1 MPRWFM
7 LYTKGTFLFREWR
20 TDNILGLVAALVLA
34 VTLSLI
40 YECAS
45 FVQIKLRS
53 PHQTTKRRD
62 NSRQAKI
69 HIFASVLRTFSL
81 ATSYIAMLCAMSFN
95 VWILIAIVV
104 GSGIGY
110 LIGRPLV
117 VTCLQKTKNE
127 EQKTQANTEL
137 LHDFE
142 PVSNDV
148 KYSERNNDKGDEF
161 QSRV

>member
-1 MPRWFM
+1 
-7 LYTKGTFLFREWR
+7 
-20 TDNILGLVAALVLA
+20 
-34 VTLSLI
+34 
-40 YECAS
+40 
-45 FVQIKLRS
+45 
-53 PHQTTKRRD
+53 
-62 NSRQAKI
+62 
-69 HIFASVLRTFSL
+69 
-81 ATSYIAMLCAMSFN
+81 MLCAMSFN